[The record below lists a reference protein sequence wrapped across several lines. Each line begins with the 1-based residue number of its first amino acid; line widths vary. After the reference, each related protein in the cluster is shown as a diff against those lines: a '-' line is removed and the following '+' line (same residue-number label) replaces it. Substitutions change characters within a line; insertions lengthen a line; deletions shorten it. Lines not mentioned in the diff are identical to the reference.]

1 MKKIRL
7 FGVGG
12 KVLTLAVLPILLMAG
27 LSVFNVNNT
36 FSLFTDTLEIRSSAD
51 QQRDAISEVNDDIK
65 NEMVTLINSVNK
77 FVTSHQNSI
86 MNEDAD
92 LVEDTLDARDAL
104 GKVVKPFLAKV
115 STLTK
120 TLDQSGL
127 LKVPDGAAKDSP
139 EFKLAQVN
147 KRRLSIISRS
157 SSQIPGL
164 FDLLVKENSTS
175 IKNIEKEEFSDAAQN
190 FFFQEKPKIDALS
203 KSLNRIRANLNG
215 LVTAVNKIQSEART
229 SQDAAA
235 VTALE
240 SSGQQTFILLG
251 AISLLLIAGAA
262 FMASVNLARP
272 LSRLGATMGQLADGD
287 LDILVPALGRKDE
300 VGEMAAAVQVFKEN
314 AEATLQLEA
323 EADKQRNKADKQARL
338 QRESEEAQAAKE
350 RERETAERQRLADE
364 AEAER
369 RREQEAQ
376 STEQRRQAQEMEE
389 RETLQKE
396 AEEERRQMLFDMA
409 DEFQEAVGS
418 VVSIVSN
425 ASVEMKNSAS
435 AMSETAEKTSHQTAE
450 VASTAEQASA
460 NVQTVA
466 SAAEQLSA
474 SITEISQQV
483 AQSSQIT
490 SDAVSKARSTNDVIQ
505 GLADSANKIGEVVS
519 IITDIAEQTNLLAL
533 NATIEAARAGEAGK
547 GFAVVASEVKNLANQ
562 TSSATEEISM
572 QIDGIQIATREAV
585 EAIGGIGSTIN
596 EVEKISTA
604 ISSAVEEQSAATQ
617 EIARN
622 VQEAATGTE
631 DVTST
636 ITQVTRSAR
645 ETGQV
650 SGQVLSAAD
659 ELSTQSGVLQGQ
671 VDHFLAQIRTG

>member
-1 MKKIRL
+1 MKKFRI

-12 KVLTLAVLPILLMAG
+12 KVLTLAILPILLMAG

-36 FSLFTDTLEIRSSAD
+36 FSLFTDTLKTRSAAD
-51 QQRDAISEVNDDIK
+51 LQRDVISKVNDDIK
-65 NEMVTLINSVNK
+65 NEMVTLINAVNK
-77 FVTSHQNSI
+77 FVKSHQNSI

-115 STLTK
+115 TALTK

-127 LKVPDGAAKDSP
+127 LKVNEDAAKDSA

-147 KRRLSIISRS
+147 KRRISIISRS

-190 FFFQEKPKIDALS
+190 FFFQEKTKIDALS
-203 KSLNRIRANLNG
+203 KSLNRIRSNLNG
-215 LVTAVNKIQSEART
+215 LASDVNKIQAESRAT
-229 SQDAAA
+229 QDTAA
-235 VTALE
+235 VAALE
-240 SSGQQTFILLG
+240 TSGQQTFLLLG
-251 AISLLLIAGAA
+251 VISLLLIAGAA
-262 FMASVNLARP
+262 FIAIANLARP
-272 LSRLGATMGQLADGD
+272 LSRLGDSMGQLANGD
-287 LDILVPALGRKDE
+287 LDMLIPALGRSDE

-323 EADKQRNKADKQARL
+323 EADKQRKKADKQARL
-338 QRESEEAQAAKE
+338 QRESEEAQATKE
-350 RERETAERQRLADE
+350 RERDAAERQRLADD

-369 RREQEAQ
+369 LREQEAQ
-376 STEQRRQAQEMEE
+376 LVEQRRQAQELED
-389 RETLQKE
+389 REQLQKE
-396 AEEERRQMLFDMA
+396 AEEERRQMLFEMA
-409 DEFQEAVGS
+409 DEFQQAVGS
-418 VVSIVSN
+418 VVSIVGN

-435 AMSETAEKTSHQTAE
+435 AMSETAEKTSSQTAE

-483 AQSSQIT
+483 TQSSQIA
-490 SDAVSKARSTNDVIQ
+490 SDAVSKAQSTNEVIQ
-505 GLADSANKIGEVVS
+505 GLADSANKIGEVVG

-533 NATIEAARAGEAGK
+533 NATIEAARAGNAGK

-562 TSSATEEISM
+562 TASATEEISS
-572 QIDGIQIATREAV
+572 QIDGIQLATKEAV
-585 EAIGGIGSTIN
+585 EAIGGIGTTIN
-596 EVEKISTA
+596 EVEKISTV
-604 ISSAVEEQSAATQ
+604 ISAAVEEQGAATQ

-622 VQEAATGTE
+622 VQQAATGTE
-631 DVTST
+631 EVTST
-636 ITQVTRSAR
+636 ITQVTRSAH